1 MRLLRTLVLIVFSFI
16 VSVSLSAQDFEQL
29 LETLSNQEAFWS
41 LTVLDESGNKLE
53 NFNSDKLIIPA
64 SNQKLYTLA
73 AVLDRLGGD
82 YKYTTNIY
90 GDGELVDSTWQGDLI
105 IRGSGDP
112 SISGFLYDD
121 DRYFVFKSFLNQLK
135 EKGIKQY
142 SGSISKN
149 LDFFDGQVYP
159 TGWDWYDLTFYY
171 GVEIAPL
178 SYNNNAVDIEVLAD
192 GMVGEKPIVKYFPN
206 HYPVKLSDTILDE
219 TDIISINN
227 QQIITEENR
236 KYDERYLRPLGKNE
250 IYLGSKLPKGY
261 KEEESLSISDAG
273 SFFTNT
279 FQVFLHQNGIS
290 NQGNSLLDILYSDI
304 LDSYPILASHSSK
317 PLSEL
322 IKWANKESDNFYTE
336 MMLKTL
342 AAEEQGIPGTFEN
355 GIKEV
360 RNFLAEQGV
369 DTNLVKM
376 NDGSGLAM
384 GNYTTTGNISKLL
397 YSMKSHNE
405 WDVFYNSFP
414 VAGIDGSIAHR
425 FKGTELYNNIRAKTG
440 YVSGVR
446 TLSGY
451 MTTRSGKQIIFSLAT
466 NHFAGK
472 VRPVDNSHQQI
483 LQYLYEKY

>member
-1 MRLLRTLVLIVFSFI
+1 MLRTLALIVFSFI
-16 VSVSLSAQDFEQL
+16 TSVSLSAQDFEQL
-29 LETLSNQEAFWS
+29 LETIPNQEAFWA

-53 NFNSDKLIIPA
+53 SFNSDKLIIPA

-73 AVLDRLGGD
+73 AVLDRLGSE
-82 YKYTTNIY
+82 YTYTTNIY

-112 SISGFLYDD
+112 SISGFLYDG
-121 DRYFVFKSFLNQLK
+121 DRYYVFRSFLEQLK
-135 EKGIKQY
+135 ENSIY
-142 SGSISKN
+142 EISGKLIANIGK
-149 LDFFDGQVYP
+149 FEWQKFP
-159 TGWDWYDLTFYY
+159 IGWDWYDLSFYY

-178 SYNNNAVDIEVLAD
+178 SFNNNAIDLIVTAEGEIGSKPFIEW
-192 GMVGEKPIVKYFPN
+192 FPEN
-206 HYPVKLSDTILDE
+206 TDYVTIHNSQS
-219 TDIISINN
+219 IISS
-227 QQIITEENR
+227 EKEYDEDYRKYLGENR
-236 KYDERYLRPLGKNE
+236 
-250 IYLGSKLPKGY
+250 IHLGSKLPQGY
-261 KEEESLSISDAG
+261 IEKESLA
-273 SFFTNT
+273 
-279 FQVFLHQNGIS
+279 IS
-290 NQGNSLLDILYSDI
+290 NAEEYF
-304 LDSYPILASHSSK
+304 LDSFDLYLSMNGFQTPNNFSVHNMDIPNYWKVLPVLAYHTSK

-336 MMLKTL
+336 MLLRTL
-342 AAEEQGIPGTFEN
+342 SAEKHGIPSTFEN

-360 RNFLAEQGV
+360 RTFLAEQGL

-384 GNYTTTGNISKLL
+384 GNYTTTGNISTLL
-397 YSMKSHNE
+397 HSMQSHDE
-405 WDVFYNSFP
+405 WKVFYNSFP

-451 MTTRSGKQIIFSLAT
+451 MNTRSGKQIVFSLAT
-466 NHFAGK
+466 THFVGK

>member
-1 MRLLRTLVLIVFSFI
+1 MRLLRTLVLIVLSFI
-16 VSVSLSAQDFEQL
+16 VSVSLSAQDLEQL
-29 LETLSNQEAFWS
+29 LETLPNQEAFWS

-82 YKYTTNIY
+82 YTYYTNIY
-90 GDGELVDSTWQGDLI
+90 GNGQITDSVYYGDLI
-105 IRGSGDP
+105 IRGVGDP

-121 DRYFVFKSFLNQLK
+121 DRYYVLSELEKQIKSN
-135 EKGIKQY
+135 GIKNIV
-142 SGSISKN
+142 GDLVANIG
-149 LDFFDGQVYP
+149 FFDEEDFP
-159 TGWDWYDLTFYY
+159 IGWDWYDMSFYY
-171 GVEIAPL
+171 GVEVAPL
-178 SYNNNAVDIEVLAD
+178 SFNNNAVDLVVNAD
-192 GMVGEKPIVKYFPN
+192 GKIGDTPGINWFPENTEYVEFINEQEIV
-206 HYPVKLSDTILDE
+206 
-219 TDIISINN
+219 
-227 QQIITEENR
+227 EENR
-236 KYDERYLRPLGKNE
+236 KYDEDYKKGLGSNL

-261 KEEESLSISDAG
+261 LEEESLAISEAE
-273 SFFTNT
+273 NY
-279 FQVFLHQNGIS
+279 FLHSFDAYLNLKGIET
-290 NQGNSLLDILYSDI
+290 NSTFEVNRDNIPDHWVNYKVI
-304 LDSYPILASHSSK
+304 ASHSSK

-360 RNFLAEQGV
+360 RNFLAEQGL

-397 YSMKSHNE
+397 YSMKSHIE
-405 WDVFYNSFP
+405 WDVFYDSFP
-414 VAGIDGSIAHR
+414 IAGIDGSIAHR

-451 MTTRSGKQIIFSLAT
+451 MTTRSGKQIVFSLAT

-472 VRPVDNSHQQI
+472 VRPIDNSHQQI

>member
-1 MRLLRTLVLIVFSFI
+1 MRLLRTLVLIFFSFI
-16 VSVSLSAQDFEQL
+16 VSVSLSAQDLEQL
-29 LETLSNQEAFWS
+29 LETLPNQEAFWS

-73 AVLDRLGGD
+73 AVLDRLGSD
-82 YKYTTNIY
+82 FRYTTNIY
-90 GDGELVDSTWQGDLI
+90 GDGELVDSTWQGYLTI
-105 IRGSGDP
+105 KGSGDP
-112 SISGFLYDD
+112 SISGFLYDGD
-121 DRYFVFKSFLNQLK
+121 QDYVFNSFVSQFFDF
-135 EKGIKQY
+135 GIKVINGEIQ
-142 SGSISKN
+142 SDISY
-149 LDFFDGQVYP
+149 FDDEIYP
-159 TGWDWYDLTFYY
+159 KGWSWEDLSFYY
-171 GVEIAPL
+171 GVEISPL
-178 SYNNNAVDIEVLAD
+178 SFNNNAIDLTVNAD
-192 GMVGEKPIVKYFPN
+192 NGVGEKPSISWLPKYAAFAEFIN
-206 HYPVKLSDTILDE
+206 EQK
-219 TDIISINN
+219 ISPRSND
-227 QQIITEENR
+227 
-236 KYDERYLRPLGKNE
+236 YDEYYRRYPGSNRILLR
-250 IYLGSKLPKGY
+250 SSLPEGY
-261 KEEESLSISDAG
+261 IEKESLSISGAEHFFVG
-273 SFFTNT
+273 SFESFLINEGYRTRS
-279 FQVFLHQNGIS
+279 QEVFEFELTPKNYDE
-290 NQGNSLLDILYSDI
+290 DI
-304 LDSYPILASHSSK
+304 ILASHSSK

-360 RNFLAEQGV
+360 RTFLTEQGV

-384 GNYTTTGNISKLL
+384 GNYTTTGNISTLL

-405 WDVFYNSFP
+405 WDVFYDSFP

-451 MTTRSGKQIIFSLAT
+451 MTTRSGKQIVFSLAT

-472 VRPVDNSHQQI
+472 VRSVDNSHQQI